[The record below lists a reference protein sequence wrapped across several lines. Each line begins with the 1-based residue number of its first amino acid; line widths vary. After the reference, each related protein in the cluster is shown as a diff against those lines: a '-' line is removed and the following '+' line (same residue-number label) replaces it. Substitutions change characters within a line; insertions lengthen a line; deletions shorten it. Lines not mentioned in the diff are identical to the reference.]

1 MLGVAIVAAV
11 SCFSSS
17 TQAESIQVGDVLEV
31 SLKGVPPAEQAKVYS
46 KLEVRDT
53 GVIRIPMVNVD
64 IRASGRKPQDVERS
78 IEAAFKKAEF
88 YVSPTISIQV
98 HKKKAGE
105 EEIKKMLIV
114 GGRVKRNGRV
124 LFRKGMTLMEAI
136 QQAGGRDPFGSKY
149 VYLTR
154 KNAKGQNVRYKF
166 NVKQPDHQVEK
177 VYPDDI
183 INVPQ
188 RGTFER

>member
-1 MLGVAIVAAV
+1 MAV
-11 SCFSSS
+11 MCFFS
-17 TQAESIQVGDVLEV
+17 TPSRADLIQVGDVLEV

-64 IRASGRKPQDVERS
+64 VRAQGRKPQDVERS
-78 IEAAFKKAEF
+78 IETAFKKAEF

-105 EEIKKMLIV
+105 EEIKKMLTV
-114 GGRVKRNGRV
+114 GGHVKRNGRV
-124 LFRKGMTLMEAI
+124 LYREGMTLLEAI
-136 QQAGGRDPFGSKY
+136 QQAGGRNTFGSKI

-154 KNAKGQNVRYKF
+154 RNAKGQNVRYKF
-166 NVKQPDHQVEK
+166 NIKDPKHQVVK
-177 VYPDDI
+177 VYPNDI

-188 RGTFER
+188 RSAFERG